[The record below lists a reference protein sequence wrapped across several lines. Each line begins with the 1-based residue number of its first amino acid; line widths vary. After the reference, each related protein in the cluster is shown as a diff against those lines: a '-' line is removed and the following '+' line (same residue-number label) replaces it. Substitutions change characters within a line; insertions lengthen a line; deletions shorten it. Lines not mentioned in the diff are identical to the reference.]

1 LDPKFYNTMGWFR
14 IDLRPAPGL
23 PLDTFKLRIATFNAV
38 GAKNA
43 TTIPNEILGVADGTP
58 GQTYKLANG
67 NIQPGTLS
75 LAVQEAPAASNA
87 PLVLWTAVV
96 SLDRYGPFDSVFVLD
111 AETGS
116 ITFGD
121 GIHGR
126 IPPLVPQGGNIV
138 ALTYV
143 WGGGAAGNVAVGTVT
158 VLNSPAPGI
167 AAAVNYVA
175 GTGGSDAETQ
185 DQATTRAGKTLST
198 GSRAVST
205 DDFAW
210 LAMQTPGVQLAR
222 AQVVPLRKPVD
233 QTSPGQAVTATGL
246 AAQVP
251 AAPAGL
257 ADNDTPGVVSVI
269 VVPQQSGPEPT
280 PSAAFLNAV
289 SQYLNPQRLITTEVY
304 VVPPQYLRL
313 YNVRVSVAGRPG
325 YTRAQLQSSVSAQ
338 LAGYLQ
344 VLTGGDGSG
353 FQFGGELHVAD
364 LIAQIYRADGVARVD
379 TVTADFVRTRS
390 NANPRQGSLVLV
402 PAATSTTQY
411 NSLSLAPEESVSF
424 DAATFVLSTA
434 V

>member
-1 LDPKFYNTMGWFR
+1 M
-14 IDLRPAPGL
+14 
-23 PLDTFKLRIATFNAV
+23 
-38 GAKNA
+38 
-43 TTIPNEILGVADGTP
+43 
-58 GQTYKLANG
+58 ANG

-75 LAVQEAPAASNA
+75 LAVQEAPANSNS
-87 PLVLWTAVV
+87 PLVPWTAVA
-96 SLDRYGPFDSVFVLD
+96 SLDAYGPFDSVYVLD
-111 AETGS
+111 AEVGS
-116 ITFGD
+116 VTFGD
-121 GIHGR
+121 GINGR

-138 ALTYV
+138 ALSYV
-143 WGGGAAGNVAVGTVT
+143 WGGGAAGNVAVGAVT

-167 AAAVNYVA
+167 ASAVNYVEA
-175 GTGGSDAETQ
+175 TGGSDAETQ

-210 LAMQTPGVQLAR
+210 MAMQTPGVQVAR

-233 QTSPGQAVTATGL
+233 QTSPVQAVTATGL

-251 AAPAGL
+251 AGPAGL
-257 ADNDTPGVVSVI
+257 ADNDTPGAVSVI

-280 PSAAFLNAV
+280 PSAAFLNTV
-289 SQYLNPQRLITTEVY
+289 SQYLDPQRLITTEVY

-313 YNVRVSVAGRPG
+313 YNMRVSVAGRPG

-338 LAGYLQ
+338 LAGYLH

-353 FQFGGELHVAD
+353 FPFGGELHVAA

-390 NANPRQGSLVLV
+390 TANPRQGSLALA
-402 PAATSTTQY
+402 PAAASTTQY

-424 DAATFVLSTA
+424 EAASFVLST
-434 V
+434 VV